1 MFSENGKHDAWRKL
15 PVKRE
20 RTYEPLIDLL
30 VNEKHNGRSVF
41 SFNKDLM
48 VFAAMVGHSLSK
60 RKPLSD
66 DTVSIILETYAT
78 DQKDALIYLIALME
92 EKDGTILKDENLTR
106 AIKVFEEYCNAGL
119 EQIKLWI
126 DENPKDPTGVETLL
140 EKTWEKVLQNESN
153 DGEQAKPED
162 IEVDF

>member
-1 MFSENGKHDAWRKL
+1 MFSGNDKHDGWKKL
-15 PVKRE
+15 AVKRD
-20 RTYEPLIDLL
+20 RAYEPLIDLL
-30 VNEKHNGRSVF
+30 VNEKNHGRSVF
-41 SFNKDLM
+41 SYNKDLM

-92 EKDGTILKDENLTR
+92 ERDGIILKDENLPK
-106 AIKVFEEYCNAGL
+106 AIRIFEEYCNAGL
-119 EQIKLWI
+119 EEIKLWI

-140 EKTWEKVLQNESN
+140 EKTWERVQRNESEGN
-153 DGEQAKPED
+153 EEAMPEEV
-162 IEVDF
+162 EVDF